1 MSPSNPG
8 APNSSLSPS
17 GGANPTSNLRNDSGP
32 GGNRSFSS
40 PDAHRPSSANP
51 NDPPISP
58 PNLPHPQFFFPQQPQ
73 MQPQNASTTIKPAS
87 SPGSPGSVKSAKSN
101 NNGSILERA
110 LASHVKQEGVQQVEG
125 GAPGVPGQQQ
135 QAPPQAG
142 HGMMPSWPPQ
152 HPQQP
157 HHQGYDL
164 GSEVFMKSEIADC
177 LDYHMDSYR

>member
-51 NDPPISP
+51 HDPPISP
-58 PNLPHPQFFFPQQPQ
+58 PNMPPTFNFFPHQPQ

-110 LASHVKQEGVQQVEG
+110 LASHVKQEGVAGAHPEG
-125 GAPGVPGQQQ
+125 GAPGAQQQ
-135 QAPPQAG
+135 QQAG
-142 HGMMPSWPPQ
+142 HGMMASWPPQ
-152 HPQQP
+152 QPQQP
-157 HHQGYDL
+157 HHQQYDL
-164 GSEVFMKSEIADC
+164 GSEVFMKHEIADC
-177 LDYHMDSYR
+177 LDYHMDYR